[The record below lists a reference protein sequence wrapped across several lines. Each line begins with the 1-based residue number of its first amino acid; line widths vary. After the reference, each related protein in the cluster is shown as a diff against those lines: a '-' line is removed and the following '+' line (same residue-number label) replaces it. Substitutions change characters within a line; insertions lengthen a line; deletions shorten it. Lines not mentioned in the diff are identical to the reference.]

1 MPELPDIEV
10 YIEALDRRVIGQV
23 LQHVRLGSPFLLR
36 SVDPPLKAFE
46 GLPVRK
52 LSRLGKRIVFHFDG
66 ELYLVLHLMIAGRLH
81 WRAAGAPLVRKL
93 GLASFDFADGS
104 LVLTEAGSKKRA
116 SLYALRGAAALADHD
131 PGGIELFAAAPEMFR
146 DALRRANHT
155 LKRTLTDPHLFSG
168 IGNWVSDE
176 ILHHAKLSPVKMS
189 QSLSDEECGRLLDSA
204 RIVLR
209 LWTERLR
216 QQTGDG
222 FPEKVTAFRPE
233 MAVHG
238 KFGKPCPV
246 CGAPVQR
253 IVYESNET
261 NYCPRCQTG
270 GKILADRALSR
281 LLKADWP
288 RTLEELEEL
297 KQRRQS

>member
-10 YIEALDRRVIGQV
+10 YLSALEPRIVGRK
-23 LQHVRLGSPFLLR
+23 LQRIRLGSPFLLR

-46 GLPVRK
+46 GLAVRK
-52 LSRLGKRIVFHFDG
+52 LSRLGKRIVFHFDDD
-66 ELYLVLHLMIAGRLH
+66 LHLVLHLMIAGRLV

-93 GLASFDFADGS
+93 GLAALDFPEGS
-104 LVLTEAGSKKRA
+104 LVLTEAASKKRA
-116 SLYALRGAAALADHD
+116 SLYAVRGAEVLILHD
-131 PGGIELFAAAPEMFR
+131 PGGMDLFTASAEVFR
-146 DALRRANHT
+146 EAMRRENHT

-176 ILHHAKLSPVKMS
+176 ILHHAKLSPIKMS
-189 QSLSDEECGRLLDSA
+189 QSLTDAECDRLLDST

-209 LWTERLR
+209 LWIERLR
-216 QQTGDG
+216 QQAGDK

-270 GKILADRALSR
+270 GKILADRSLSR
-281 LLKADWP
+281 LLKSDWP
-288 RTLEELEEL
+288 RTLEELEE
-297 KQRRQS
+297 RRPGKA